1 MRFSLYF
8 IALLIIGMRQR
19 EYTRDVLPLIP
30 VNEGFDAVEEDARE
44 SVGGYIKRFKKWH
57 GVKDRT
63 DL

>member
-1 MRFSLYF
+1 
-8 IALLIIGMRQR
+8 MRQR